1 MSRTLTFLF
10 AAFAAVASPLAA
22 AEKPNLIFIL
32 ADDLGYGDVGCF
44 GQEKIKTPRIDAMA
58 RKGMRLTDFY
68 AGAPV
73 CAPSRSVLMTG
84 QDSGHTWVRGNAG
97 SKDMSAQ
104 TLRTSDITVAE
115 KLKEGGYATA
125 LIGKWGLGEIGS
137 AGHPNR
143 QGFDYFYGYLNQRH
157 AHNFYPKFLVRDET
171 VVPLKNT
178 ESPEWVSIRE
188 GQGKS
193 DDGAGF
199 ATPDGKIEYSH
210 DLIANE
216 ALQWIDEKGRN
227 DDPFFLY
234 LALTIPHANNE
245 AGRALGDGQEVP
257 DYGIYADKDWPNP
270 DKGQAAMISRMDKD
284 VGRILDKLEDLE
296 ISDNTLVIFT
306 SDNGHHKE
314 GGNNP
319 EFFDANG
326 PLRGMK
332 RDLSEGGIRVPTVA
346 YWPGTVKAGTESSHA
361 AGFMDWMAT
370 VCELAGV
377 ETPANTQ
384 STSFVPTLKG
394 NPEKQEKPDFLYWE
408 FYEKGSKQAVRFG
421 DWKAIRRPMFTGE
434 IELFDLSKD
443 LGEERNLASSHPEKV
458 AQASAMMEKGHEDNP
473 NWKIKK

>member
-1 MSRTLTFLF
+1 MSKTLAFLF
-10 AAFAAVASPLAA
+10 VAFAVLTAPLSA

-58 RKGMRLTDFY
+58 KKGLKLTDFY

-84 QDSGHTWVRGNAG
+84 QDTGHTWVRGNAG
-97 SKDMSAQ
+97 GSDRSAQ
-104 TLRTSDITVAE
+104 TLRTADITVAE
-115 KLKEGGYATA
+115 KLKEAGYATA

-137 AGHPNR
+137 VGHPNR

-171 VVPLKNT
+171 IVPLKNT

-199 ATPDGKIEYSH
+199 ATPDGKVEYSH
-210 DLIANE
+210 DLIADE
-216 ALQWIDEKGRN
+216 ALQWIDEKGRE
-227 DDPFFLY
+227 DAPFFLY
-234 LALTIPHANNE
+234 LALTVPHANNE
-245 AGRALGDGQEVP
+245 AGRALGNGQEVP
-257 DYGIYADKDWPNP
+257 DYGIYADKNWPDP

-284 VGRILDKLEDLE
+284 VGRVLDKLDELE

-326 PLRGMK
+326 PLKGMK
-332 RDLSEGGIRVPTVA
+332 RDLTEGGIRVPTVA
-346 YWPGTVKAGTESSHA
+346 YWPGTVKAGTESNHA
-361 AGFMDWMAT
+361 SGFMDWMAT
-370 VCELAGV
+370 ACDLAGV
-377 ETPANTQ
+377 EAPENLQ
-384 STSFVPTLKG
+384 SISFVPTLKG
-394 NPEKQEKPDFLYWE
+394 DTAAQKKPEFLYWE
-408 FYEKGSKQAVRFG
+408 FYERGSKQAVRFG

-443 LGEERNLASSHPEKV
+443 PGEENNLAASHPDKV
-458 AQASAMMEKGHEDNP
+458 AEAKAMMEKAHVDNP
-473 NWKIKK
+473 NWQVRK

>member
-1 MSRTLTFLF
+1 MSKTLAFLF
-10 AAFAAVASPLAA
+10 VAFAVLTAPLAA

-58 RKGMRLTDFY
+58 KKGLKLTDFY

-84 QDSGHTWVRGNAG
+84 QDTGHTWVRGNAG
-97 SKDMSAQ
+97 GSDRSAQ
-104 TLRTSDITVAE
+104 TLRTADITVAE
-115 KLKEGGYATA
+115 KLKEAGYATA

-137 AGHPNR
+137 VGHPNR

-171 VVPLKNT
+171 IVPLKNT

-199 ATPDGKIEYSH
+199 ATPDGKVEYSH
-210 DLIANE
+210 DLIADE
-216 ALQWIDEKGRN
+216 ALQWIDEKGRE
-227 DDPFFLY
+227 DAPFFLY
-234 LALTIPHANNE
+234 LALTVPHANNE
-245 AGRALGDGQEVP
+245 AGRALGNGQEVP
-257 DYGIYADKDWPNP
+257 DYGIYADKDWPDP

-284 VGRILDKLEDLE
+284 VGRVLDKLDELE

-326 PLRGMK
+326 PLKGMK
-332 RDLSEGGIRVPTVA
+332 RDLTEGGIRVPTVA
-346 YWPGTVKAGTESSHA
+346 YWPGTVKAGTESNHA
-361 AGFMDWMAT
+361 SGFMDWMAT
-370 VCELAGV
+370 ACELAGV
-377 ETPANTQ
+377 EAPENLQ
-384 STSFVPTLKG
+384 SISFVPTLKG
-394 NPEKQEKPDFLYWE
+394 DTAAQKKPEFLYWE
-408 FYEKGSKQAVRFG
+408 FYERGSKQAVRFG

-443 LGEERNLASSHPEKV
+443 LGEENNLAASHPDKV
-458 AQASAMMEKGHEDNP
+458 AEAKAMMEKAHVDNP
-473 NWKIKK
+473 NWQVRK